1 MDEYGNIISGR
12 DADEVFGDS
21 VHELEGFVEHIIYR
35 NEDNGYT
42 VFNIIFK
49 NREVTCIGTFAAL
62 NEGEYI
68 SASGSYVKHPIY
80 WKQFKI
86 NSYSL
91 KIPEDEK
98 AVLRYLGSGAVKGI
112 GEKTAQNIVNY
123 FGADTFRIIEE
134 EPERLAEIKGIS
146 MKKAM
151 DIANQLVGRK
161 DMRNAVMFLQQYGI
175 SMNMASKIYEK
186 YGETIYAIIKENPY
200 KLADDIDGIG
210 FKMADDIAQRSGI
223 RADSEYRVRS
233 GILYVLLSATAAG
246 HVYLP
251 VDRVIQSV
259 KELLL
264 VDIEDISH
272 YITDLALEKK
282 VVVKGSNIYAAIY
295 YYMELKAAAK
305 LSDLDISY
313 ETDENAV
320 RKSLES
326 IEKSEGIVLDEMQR
340 NAVLGAV
347 SNGLMIITGGPGTG
361 KTTII
366 NTIIRYFE
374 IEGMDIRLAAP
385 TGRAAKRMSE
395 ATGYEA
401 QTIHRLLEVNGR
413 MSEDGR
419 TSANPHFERNEMNP
433 LEADIIIIDEM
444 SMVDIS
450 LMTALLSAV
459 VDGTRLIFVGD
470 VDQLPSVGPGNVLR
484 DLIDSGCFEVVQLKK
499 IFRQSDESE
508 IITKAH
514 AINRGEHI
522 TLNKYSRDFLFIH
535 RDTPEAITSALCTV
549 IRDKMPGYVKASVNE
564 IQVITPMRKGVVG
577 AVQLNKTLQEFL
589 NPPDETKLEKEFGS
603 TVFRVG
609 DKVMQIKNNYQLE
622 WEMRSRYNI
631 PSESGM
637 GVFNGDTGI
646 IDEIR
651 PYTEEVIV
659 RFDDNRY
666 VSYGYKQ
673 LDELELAYAITIHK
687 SQGSE
692 YPAVIIPVFPGPKML
707 MTRNLLYTA
716 VTRAKVCVCLIGR
729 EDCFHEMTANESE
742 QKRYSSLA
750 VRIKEIK
757 GDVIAH

>member
-1 MDEYGNIISGR
+1 MDEYGNIIGGK
-12 DADEVFGDS
+12 DADEIFGDS
-21 VHELEGFVEHIIYR
+21 VHEVEGFVEHIIYR

-42 VFNIIFK
+42 VFNIVFK
-49 NREVTCIGTFAAL
+49 NREVTCIGTFTGL

-68 SASGSYVKHPIY
+68 SAAGSYVKHPIY
-80 WKQFKI
+80 WKQFKV
-86 NSYSL
+86 STYSL

-98 AVLRYLGSGAVKGI
+98 SVLRYLSSGAIKGI

-123 FGADTFRIIEE
+123 FGPDTFRIIEE

-151 DIANQLVGRK
+151 DIANQLAGRR
-161 DMRNAVMFLQQYGI
+161 DMRNAVMFLQKYGI

-186 YGETIYAIIKENPY
+186 YGENIYTIIKENPY

-210 FKMADDIAQRSGI
+210 FKMADDIAQKSGI
-223 RADSEYRVRS
+223 CADSDYRIRS
-233 GILYVLLSATAAG
+233 GILYVLLNSAASG

-251 VDRVIQSV
+251 VQHLICAA

-264 VDIEDISH
+264 IDIEDISH
-272 YITDLALEKK
+272 YITDLAFERK
-282 VVVKGSNIYAAIY
+282 VVIKGENVYAAVY
-295 YYMELKAAAK
+295 YYMEIKAAAK
-305 LSDLDISY
+305 LVDLNVSY
-313 ETDENAV
+313 ETDEMSV
-320 RKSLES
+320 RRSLES
-326 IEKSEGIVLDEMQR
+326 IEKSEGIVLDEIQR
-340 NAVLGAV
+340 DAVFKAV
-347 SNGLMIITGGPGTG
+347 GNGLMIITGGPGTG

-401 QTIHRLLEVNGR
+401 QTIHRLLEVTGGIT
-413 MSEDGR
+413 EDAKS
-419 TSANPHFERNEMNP
+419 SAAPHFEKNEMNP
-433 LEADIIIIDEM
+433 IEADIIIIDEM
-444 SMVDIS
+444 SMVDIN

-459 VDGTRLIFVGD
+459 IDGTRLIFVGD

-484 DLIDSGCFEVVQLKK
+484 DLIDSECFEVVQLKK

-508 IITKAH
+508 IITNAH

-522 TLNKYSRDFLFIH
+522 ILNKYSKDFLFIH

-549 IRDKMPGYVKASVNE
+549 ARDKLPGYVNASAKE
-564 IQVITPMRKGVVG
+564 IQVMTPMRKGVVG
-577 AVQLNKTLQEFL
+577 AVQLNRILQEFL
-589 NPPDETKLEKEFGS
+589 NPPDETKLEKEYRDA
-603 TVFRVG
+603 VFRVG
-609 DKVMQIKNNYQLE
+609 DKVMQVKNNYQLE
-622 WEMRSRYNI
+622 WEIRGRYKNV
-631 PSESGM
+631 SESGT

-651 PYTEEVIV
+651 PYTEEIVV

-666 VSYGYKQ
+666 VNYSYKQ

-687 SQGSE
+687 AQGSE
-692 YPAVIIPVFPGPKML
+692 YPAVIIPVFPGPRML

-716 VTRAKVCVCLIGR
+716 VTRARVCVCLIGR
-729 EDCFHEMTANESE
+729 EDCFSGMIANESE
-742 QKRYSSLA
+742 QKRYSSLDI
-750 VRIKEIK
+750 RIKEIQGGK
-757 GDVIAH
+757 NI